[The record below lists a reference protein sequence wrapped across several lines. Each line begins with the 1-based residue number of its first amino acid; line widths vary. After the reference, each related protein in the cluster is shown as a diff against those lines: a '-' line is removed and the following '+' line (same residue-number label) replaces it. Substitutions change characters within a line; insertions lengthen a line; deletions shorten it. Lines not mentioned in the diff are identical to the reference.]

1 MAPEGIETDQS
12 LEASQSAN
20 NWDQF
25 KANENLFGVK
35 SDYDEKY
42 YTTQIDRAHPKYR
55 QRLAEAT
62 RIAQKMGETSKS
74 EANETEEWDEEEK

>member
-35 SDYDEKY
+35 SDYDERY
-42 YTTQIDRAHPKYR
+42 YTTQIDKAHPNYR

-62 RIAQKMGETSKS
+62 RIAQKMGETSKG